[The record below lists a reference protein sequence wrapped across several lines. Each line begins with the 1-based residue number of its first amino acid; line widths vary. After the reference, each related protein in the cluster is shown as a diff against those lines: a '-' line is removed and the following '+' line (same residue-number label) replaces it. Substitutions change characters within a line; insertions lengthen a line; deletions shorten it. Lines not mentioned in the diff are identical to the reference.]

1 MKNII
6 KYILATVVLS
16 VSLNSCRDSYLD
28 TIKPVAAG
36 ADAAAP
42 QIEIVSPSGNVL
54 IPFIQT
60 TTDFKLQYNVTDDVE
75 LSNVEIYLD
84 GTKLSSNDKFLD
96 YRIFK
101 DTYTYKNL
109 GLGDHTFRVDAKDL
123 SGKTSTKSFKF
134 NIDNKYTALY
144 GEKVYMPFFAGGVYT
159 DLLSGNNPTIVGSP
173 STVSGGYDGAAYK
186 GATDSY
192 IKLPLA
198 GLYSSNGISFTFW
211 YKVNTS
217 PDRSGIITINDDADN
232 SNDNRTGGLRLF
244 REGSTSSQTIKLNV
258 GLGAGGESWN
268 DGGNIAA
275 NGNWVH
281 IGVTVSPTESKIY
294 FNGVL
299 QRTATY
305 TTPFSFSSST
315 DVVIGSGA
323 PSFTYWGHNAD
334 LSLIDDLRIYNK
346 ALTEAEVKATVK

>member
-1 MKNII
+1 MCI
-6 KYILATVVLS
+6 
-16 VSLNSCRDSYLD
+16 RDS
-28 TIKPVAAG
+28 
-36 ADAAAP
+36 
-42 QIEIVSPSGNVL
+42 
-54 IPFIQT
+54 
-60 TTDFKLQYNVTDDVE
+60 
-75 LSNVEIYLD
+75 
-84 GTKLSSNDKFLD
+84 
-96 YRIFK
+96 
-101 DTYTYKNL
+101 
-109 GLGDHTFRVDAKDL
+109 
-123 SGKTSTKSFKF
+123 
-134 NIDNKYTALY
+134 
-144 GEKVYMPFFAGGVYT
+144 
-159 DLLSGNNPTIVGSP
+159 
-173 STVSGGYDGAAYK
+173 SGGYDGAAYK

-315 DVVIGSGA
+315 DAVSYTHLDVYKRQEWGIRYFDMVRLGNTSALSYDGRTFTMEKA
-323 PSFTYWGHNAD
+323 YLPFPSAQVDKSKPLQEYIKSH
-334 LSLIDDLRIYNK
+334 
-346 ALTEAEVKATVK
+346 